1 MMNDEKVLE
10 SHLNLT
16 GIRIIIGFKGRRLAL
31 WMKEMKILTSIFMV
45 NCRNCT
51 HLPPLGDLPLLKSL
65 HLRILDDLEYIAE
78 ENEIQDENSVRAK
91 FPSLEE
97 LILENIPNLKGLLK
111 EEEVGEIFPDLQSLI
126 IRLCPLLPNLR

>member
-45 NCRNCT
+45 NC
-51 HLPPLGDLPLLKSL
+51 PLGDLPLLKSL